1 MPGRPAVVTQRLTF
15 PGSMGHDLAGRL
27 ESPSTTPRAYALFA
41 HCFTCT
47 KDLKSAVWLART
59 LVRRGI
65 AVLRFDFTGIGES
78 AGEFGE
84 TNFSSNVGDIVA
96 AADLLRARYR
106 APTLLVG
113 HSIGGTATLVAAGDI
128 PESKA
133 VVTLASPSDT
143 NHFKDTILAQAPDI
157 LDKGE
162 GDMQIAGN
170 WFRLRKQLVEDLER
184 QHVRE
189 HIRTLERALLVI
201 HSLHDDTVSVDHAE
215 RIFTAARH
223 PKAFV
228 SLAGAD
234 HLLLGNRED
243 GPHVGDLIATWAD
256 RYL

>member
-1 MPGRPAVVTQRLTF
+1 MSSPRPVVTQRLQF
-15 PGSMGHDLAGRL
+15 PGSLGHTLAARL
-27 ESPSTTPRAYALFA
+27 ETPATTARAYALFS

-47 KDLKSAVWLART
+47 KDLKSAVWISRA

-78 AGEFGE
+78 AGDFGD
-84 TNFSSNVGDIVA
+84 TNFSSNVGDISA
-96 AADLLRARYR
+96 AADFLRRHYR
-106 APTLLVG
+106 APALLIG
-113 HSIGGTATLVAAGDI
+113 HSIGGTATLVAADDI
-128 PESKA
+128 PESRA

-143 NHFKDTILAQAPDI
+143 NHFRQTILAQAPEI
-157 LDKGE
+157 LERGE

-184 QHVRE
+184 QHVQE
-189 HIRTLERALLVI
+189 HIRTLDRALLVI
-201 HSLHDDTVSVDHAE
+201 HSRNDDTVSIDHAE
-215 RIFTAARH
+215 RIFQTARH

-228 SLAGAD
+228 SLDGAD

-243 GPHVGDLIATWAD
+243 GPYVGNLIASWAT

>member
-1 MPGRPAVVTQRLTF
+1 MPTRPTVVTQRLHF
-15 PGSMGHDLAGRL
+15 PGSMGFELAARL
-27 ESPSTTPRAYALFA
+27 ESPATTPRAYALFA

-47 KDLKSAVWLART
+47 KDLKSAVWITRA

-96 AADLLRARYR
+96 AANHLRTRYR

-143 NHFKDTILAQAPDI
+143 DHFKQTILAQAPQI
-157 LDKGE
+157 LDTGE
-162 GDMQIAGN
+162 GDMQIAGV
-170 WFRLRKQLVEDLER
+170 WFRLRKQLVEDLDR
-184 QHVRE
+184 QHVQE

-201 HSLHDDTVSVDHAE
+201 HSADDDTVSVDHAE
-215 RIFTAARH
+215 RIFGAARH

-228 SLAGAD
+228 SLTGAD
-234 HLLLGNRED
+234 HLLLSNRED
-243 GPHVGDLIATWAD
+243 GPHVADLIATWSN
-256 RYL
+256 RYI